1 MLCAWIYHKLS
12 RSKHRGKFYL
22 NSQFYHFPSINICI
36 ATPFSYTL
44 LSQNKKKRE
53 KKLHFIW
60 ISRFFYRWQL
70 LRQTFKIK
78 KTNLSIMNNPPYEK
92 ARLSVV
98 ISIWMSLL
106 VRVVA
111 LWISRHFIAFTL
123 KTHFLY
129 PLITLQFPSNLPW
142 KILRYLPFNT
152 RLQKG
157 MEFQSEDLA
166 SW

>member
-1 MLCAWIYHKLS
+1 
-12 RSKHRGKFYL
+12 
-22 NSQFYHFPSINICI
+22 
-36 ATPFSYTL
+36 
-44 LSQNKKKRE
+44 
-53 KKLHFIW
+53 
-60 ISRFFYRWQL
+60 
-70 LRQTFKIK
+70 
-78 KTNLSIMNNPPYEK
+78 MNNPPYEK

-123 KTHFLY
+123 KTRFLY

>member
-1 MLCAWIYHKLS
+1 
-12 RSKHRGKFYL
+12 
-22 NSQFYHFPSINICI
+22 
-36 ATPFSYTL
+36 
-44 LSQNKKKRE
+44 
-53 KKLHFIW
+53 
-60 ISRFFYRWQL
+60 
-70 LRQTFKIK
+70 
-78 KTNLSIMNNPPYEK
+78 MNNPPYEK